1 MTTPR
6 VQQEEKPKD
15 VLRSGIVKYEFSKNY
30 LYNMKYQQGDLT
42 EADIKARCR
51 FWNKRGF
58 FGTPTKKELEK
69 RSKKMQVLLS
79 SIKDM
84 TIEEI
89 TAIRKIEP
97 YTLRLRPLNKNQ
109 LKNQL
114 TVWQA
119 DTKDLEYALQI
130 APKTFKV
137 NQSNNI

>member
-6 VQQEEKPKD
+6 AQQEEKPKD

-30 LYNMKYQQGDLT
+30 LYNMKYEQGKLT
-42 EADIKARCR
+42 EAGIKARCR

-89 TAIRKIEP
+89 TAIRKIKL

-109 LKNQL
+109 L
-114 TVWQA
+114 TVRQA